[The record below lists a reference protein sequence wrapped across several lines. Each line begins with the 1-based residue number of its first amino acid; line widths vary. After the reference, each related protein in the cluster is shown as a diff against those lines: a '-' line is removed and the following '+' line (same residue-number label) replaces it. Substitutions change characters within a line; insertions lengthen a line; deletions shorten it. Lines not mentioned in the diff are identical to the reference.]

1 MERSTSDKT
10 GSARPPTTQVRREGE
25 LEGKIFA
32 SCVMLLYCTCMDE
45 HRPTLCVHVVPGMTG
60 VFVLQNDAGARKW
73 PATKQVVNQIRM
85 HALRGIA

>member
-1 MERSTSDKT
+1 MNTD
-10 GSARPPTTQVRREGE
+10 PP
-25 LEGKIFA
+25 
-32 SCVMLLYCTCMDE
+32 Y
-45 HRPTLCVHVVPGMTG
+45 LCVHVIPGMTG

>member
-1 MERSTSDKT
+1 
-10 GSARPPTTQVRREGE
+10 
-25 LEGKIFA
+25 
-32 SCVMLLYCTCMDE
+32 MDE